1 MDVVQKV
8 DLLSASRCNLLSAT
22 LVAYQ
27 QSLLKFWEN
36 TSSSLTKVY
45 EQFRGHPSYQFQMLK
60 HIIPDDSYTRENDI
74 EEDAGIKEER
84 ISEEAHVNEKKDGG
98 SRTIEEEEGVEV
110 QEKGEEDDDDDTLIS
125 LDAAQLENPL
135 GLSAGKPSSGTGVA
149 MDLLGESSPKMENE
163 PANNLNASSS
173 AVIQGKN
180 GIGKRSV
187 CGKTLYCVCTDSNLF
202 INNNIGHLHSLSIDV
217 CSCV

>member
-74 EEDAGIKEER
+74 EEDADIKEER
-84 ISEEAHVNEKKDGG
+84 ISEEAHVNEKKDDS
-98 SRTIEEEEGVEV
+98 SRTIEEEGVEV
-110 QEKGEEDDDDDTLIS
+110 QERGEEDDDDDTLIS
-125 LDAAQLENPL
+125 LDAAQSENPL
-135 GLSAGKPSSGTGVA
+135 GLSAGKRSSGTGGA
-149 MDLLGESSPKMENE
+149 MDLLGESPPKMENE

-180 GIGKRSV
+180 GIVLVSDRFVGR
-187 CGKTLYCVCTDSNLF
+187 
-202 INNNIGHLHSLSIDV
+202 H
-217 CSCV
+217 